1 MNVHLYSWAKP
12 MASVIERAL
21 QIDMFGA
28 GATSALQVKMALD
41 NLSHDGTYLQHL
53 AAHKLHLALKNDG
66 RFLHTVDQH
75 NPEAGWFTVPNQ
87 AFAKG
92 VAYCYDEDEPDCV
105 VFWWFNEDPNFK

>member
-12 MASVIERAL
+12 IAEVIDRVLRQPDAIGKAYGPL
-21 QIDMFGA
+21 LRDM
-28 GATSALQVKMALD
+28 
-41 NLSHDGTYLQHL
+41 SHDGMYLQHPV
-53 AAHKLHLALKNDG
+53 ARKLCSALIAEG
-66 RFLHTVDQH
+66 TFLHTTDSG

-92 VAYCYDEDEPDCV
+92 VAYCYDEESECV